1 MSLSSGFRLG
11 SYEIVAAIGT
21 GGMGEVFRARDTKL
35 NRDVAI
41 KVLTAA
47 FADDPERL
55 ARFTREAQTLASLNH
70 PNIAAIYGIE
80 DVPAVV
86 GSGSGPG
93 SGLGSGSHSRALVME
108 LVEGED
114 LTAHMSRGPIPIT
127 EALPILRQIAEAL
140 EEAHEHGIVHRDLKP
155 GNIKVTPDAKVKV
168 LDFGLAKA
176 MDQGSGSASNQN
188 ISDSPTMSRQATEA
202 GVILGTVAYMSP
214 EQARGK
220 PVDRRADI
228 WSFGVVA
235 YEMLTG
241 SRLFTGETV
250 SDTLAAVL
258 RAEPD
263 WGMLPA
269 GTPAGLRRL
278 LIRCLKKDPKAR
290 LRDIGE
296 ARQQI
301 EELTRAALEETAGA
315 TDKPAVLLTALPT
328 SATSPALTWA
338 LAATTIG
345 LLIMSGGWWS
355 QRRAGSAATHAAFKL
370 TPLSF
375 EKGGQ
380 GGAAWSPD
388 GKAVAIRT
396 RQKDTDPHQLFV
408 RYLDSPAPTQVTT
421 LPDGVGG
428 ISAWTTTGRIVFV
441 RPSSPQLWSVSPVG
455 GEPELFGSQEQPA
468 GPKLEPIAAPRV
480 TQDGIAVAGVFRAE
494 DGVVSVWTWSQSDT
508 RPKPYEPA
516 PFATRTIFSG
526 TSLRFSPDGRQILL
540 VRDAGGNG
548 QEAWLMPYPA
558 DPAHPPHQ
566 IFEGLAES
574 RQPPTFSWMPDNR
587 HVVLSASTAGGK
599 PQLYM
604 GDTVTSA
611 VTLFSTGTRAQT
623 SPAVSPDGK
632 RLAFVESDND
642 FDVVSVDLTTARV
655 TEEIATLRAEE
666 QPSWASQRA
675 RMAYIT
681 DRNGFQEVW
690 LHEPGQ
696 TDRPL
701 VTPRDFPPGATNG
714 FANPD
719 LSPDGAR
726 VIYRF
731 ITTGRPGGLWIS
743 AVAGGAPVRLV
754 KGSNAR
760 ESGGSWSPDG
770 NWYVYVSY
778 EDGRLFLKKVK
789 TTGEAAPVLLR
800 ELPAIVTLVQDVA
813 RVGGWGPQWS
823 PANDWILYR
832 HGGLKLIS
840 PDGATTR
847 DVSGENA
854 LVYTFS
860 ADGRT
865 IYGLRQS
872 TPADPLELFSKSATG
887 GPEKTIGSLP
897 REYAPQASS
906 NPALR
911 LTLAPGGKSLTYSI
925 AKATANLWLMD
936 GIDAVKVR

>member
-1 MSLSSGFRLG
+1 MTLLPGARLG
-11 SYEIVAAIGT
+11 PYEITGAIGA

-41 KVLTAA
+41 KVLPAA

-70 PNIAAIYGIE
+70 PNIATIHGIE
-80 DVPAVV
+80 EVPAVG
-86 GSGSGPG
+86 GSGSG
-93 SGLGSGSHSRALVME
+93 SGSRALVME

-114 LTAHMSRGPIPIT
+114 LSAHITRGPIPIDD
-127 EALPILRQIAEAL
+127 ALPILRQIAEAL
-140 EEAHEHGIVHRDLKP
+140 EEAHENGIVHRDLKP
-155 GNIKVTPDAKVKV
+155 GNIKVTPDGKVKV

-176 MDQGSGSASNQN
+176 MESAGGSASNQS
-188 ISDSPTMSRQATEA
+188 ITHSPTVSRHATEA
-202 GVILGTVAYMSP
+202 GVILGTAAYMSP

-220 PVDRRADI
+220 AVDRRADI
-228 WSFGVVA
+228 WSFGVVG

-269 GTPAGLRRL
+269 GTPKGLRRL

-290 LRDIGE
+290 LRDIGD
-296 ARQQI
+296 ARHQI
-301 EELTRAALEETAGA
+301 EELTSGALDESSSETN
-315 TDKPAVLLTALPT
+315 KPAVPLTPLPRSTTSRALPWAALTAV
-328 SATSPALTWA
+328 
-338 LAATTIG
+338 TIG
-345 LLIMSGGWWS
+345 LVITSFGWWS
-355 QRRAGSAATHAAFKL
+355 QWRAGSATTHAAFKL

-380 GGAAWSPD
+380 GGAAWSAD
-388 GKAVAIRT
+388 GKAVAFRT
-396 RQKDTDPHQLFV
+396 RQKDTDPYQLFV
-408 RYLDSPAPTQVTT
+408 RYLDSPAPTQITT

-428 ISAWTTTGRIVFV
+428 ISTWTTTGRIVFV
-441 RPSSPQLWSVSPVG
+441 RPSSQQLWSVSPVG
-455 GEPELFGSQEQPA
+455 GEPELFGPAGQSA

-480 TQDGIAVAGVFRAE
+480 SQDGTTVAGVFRAE

-548 QEAWLMPYPA
+548 QESWLMPYPA
-558 DPAHPPHQ
+558 DPANPPHQ
-566 IFEGLAES
+566 IFSALAES
-574 RQPPTFSWMPDNR
+574 RQTPTFSWMPDNR
-587 HVVLSASTAGGK
+587 HVVLSASTAGGT

-604 GDTVTSA
+604 GDTVASA

-632 RLAFVESDND
+632 RLAFVESDTD
-642 FDVVSVDLTTARV
+642 FDVVSVDVTTARV
-655 TEEIATLRAEE
+655 TEEIATLRTEE
-666 QPSWASQRA
+666 QPSWASHRA
-675 RMAYIT
+675 RMAYVT
-681 DRNGFQEVW
+681 DRNGLQEVW

-701 VTPRDFPPGATNG
+701 VTPRDFPAGTTNG

-719 LSPDGAR
+719 LSPDGTR

-778 EDGRLFLKKVK
+778 EDGRYFLKKVK
-789 TTGEAAPVLLR
+789 TIGEAAPVLLR
-800 ELPAIVTLVQDVA
+800 ELPTVVTLVQQVS
-813 RVGGWGPQWS
+813 RRGGWGPQWS
-823 PANDWILYR
+823 PANDWILYQDR
-832 HGGLKLIS
+832 GVKLIS

-847 DVSGENA
+847 DVAAEGA
-854 LVYTFS
+854 LVYAFS

-865 IYGLRQS
+865 IYGLRQR
-872 TPADPLELFSKSATG
+872 TPADPVELFSMSATG
-887 GPEKTIGSLP
+887 GSLKTIGSLP

-925 AKATANLWLMD
+925 AKGTANLWLMD
-936 GIDAVKVR
+936 GIDAVRVR